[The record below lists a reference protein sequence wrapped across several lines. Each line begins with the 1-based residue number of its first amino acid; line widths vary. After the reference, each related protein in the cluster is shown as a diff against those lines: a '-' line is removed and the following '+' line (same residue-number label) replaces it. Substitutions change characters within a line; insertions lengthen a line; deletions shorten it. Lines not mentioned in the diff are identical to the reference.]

1 MARFEASSSML
12 TSSPCIFSFSKF
24 RIFINFI
31 SKFKEFFEQRER
43 GREREREREDLYKE
57 MQSLENR
64 EFRRRT
70 ILLIRAI
77 SIAADTFGIYCWSI
91 NLWYIGLSLTKGIF
105 IFLIKL
111 TCTVFQSCLENETY
125 SSLTLIL
132 FVPTSILFT
141 FYRSSGFLNVHFV
154 YIT

>member
-1 MARFEASSSML
+1 MRLALLCLPLLLAFFPFQNFEFLLILFQNSK
-12 TSSPCIFSFSKF
+12 SFS
-24 RIFINFI
+24 NT
-31 SKFKEFFEQRER
+31 ERE
-43 GREREREREDLYKE
+43 GEREREREDLYKE

-132 FVPTSILFT
+132 FFPTSILFT